1 MNNEIIAKILL
12 SEHSTINITLGFDIT
27 TTEMI
32 KKFLVAHSEDLRK
45 MLFELGEYEQYMEYM
60 GITIGEND
68 KQLDIKLKV

>member
-32 KKFLVAHSEDLRK
+32 KKFLVAHSVDLRK

-68 KQLDIKLKV
+68 K